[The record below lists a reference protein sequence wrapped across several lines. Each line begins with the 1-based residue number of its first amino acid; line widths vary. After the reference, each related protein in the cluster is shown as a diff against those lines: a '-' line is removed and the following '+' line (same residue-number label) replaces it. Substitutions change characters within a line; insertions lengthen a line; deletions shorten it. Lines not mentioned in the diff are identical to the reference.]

1 MLIDAVLFVLGV
13 LGLSQILSGEIS
25 WRGIVAGAICAP
37 LLWRINNDFFTY
49 VNNNSINIA
58 LDILLGACA
67 GNCLIYQTG
76 DTQDANL

>member
-37 LLWRINNDFFTY
+37 LLWRINSQHTH
-49 VNNNSINIA
+49 
-58 LDILLGACA
+58 
-67 GNCLIYQTG
+67 Q
-76 DTQDANL
+76 